1 MKKTINRGFTI
12 VELLVVIVVI
22 GILAAITMVSYS
34 GITTK
39 ASTTAAQANAASV
52 KQVIETFYAD
62 NGTNAGNGS
71 WPANAAAVTT
81 YSGTATALAK
91 LPASIT
97 LSAGTV
103 ALNATNGK
111 TTVTYMPLATPA
123 NGGCIAYFNFSDSS
137 LDFMFLGQAK
147 AATEGTNTTAGQ
159 IATCTTV

>member
-34 GITTK
+34 GISSK
-39 ASTTAAQANAASV
+39 ASTTAAKSNAASV

-62 NGTNAGNGS
+62 NGTNAGNGT
-71 WPANAAAVTT
+71 WPATATAVNT
-81 YSGTATALAK
+81 YSSGATALAK

-111 TTVTYMPLATPA
+111 TTITYSGTAT
-123 NGGCIAYFNFSDSS
+123 GGCIAYFNYETSALNF
-137 LDFMFLGQAK
+137 FYVG
-147 AATEGTNTTAGQ
+147 AATTGTEGNGATSGQ
-159 IATCTTV
+159 IENCTTV